1 MYEPSPCFEGH
12 TVRAPFDL
20 NWPMKILNTITLS
33 EEEDKTT
40 LTMIVAPLSPTEKE
54 LKAFEDSKEMAQE
67 IIPAPLIN

>member
-40 LTMIVAPLSPTEKE
+40 LTMIVAPPIS
-54 LKAFEDSKEMAQE
+54 D
-67 IIPAPLIN
+67 